1 MGRHERMSELVY
13 SAEKIEMMKNQIQ
26 LYEISFWVCL
36 AGAVFFA
43 ALTVFIYFSLDIR
56 EVLGRLTGVY
66 KNREIVR
73 IHQNNMLSGKIAGV
87 YGQKKAVVY
96 QYGEEETEKLCPQTE
111 ETIPLAADDAVP
123 TSAALDFQIVE
134 DIMEGQPQEWI

>member
-1 MGRHERMSELVY
+1 MSELVY

-43 ALTVFIYFSLDIR
+43 ALTVFIYFSLDIG
-56 EVLGRLTGVY
+56 EVFGRLTGIY

-96 QYGEEETEKLCPQTE
+96 QYGEEETEKLFPQTE
-111 ETIPLAADDAVP
+111 ETVPLKADEEMH
-123 TSAALDFQIVE
+123 TSADPDFQITE
-134 DIMEGQPQEWI
+134 DVVLGQPHEWI